1 MPPFQNSL
9 LYTAAARELMHRI
22 RHLIAVNSLLCAA
35 LPLAAFSQSD
45 NMPRDYRGVEI
56 RIPGIFVTPVPN
68 APFSAKV
75 DIVSQEKLPDGS
87 LNIRTSTAHV
97 ARQSSGRIYNEL
109 RALVPSSF
117 KGDPPLLSAHIYDPT
132 THLNIF
138 LNPNTRLAR
147 ESIFQRPPAPPP
159 NSVPGRIAD
168 PSVNPSVKEEDLG
181 MQSIGTTLL
190 RGIRKSRS
198 VPADQSGTGKQIVI
212 VDEYWYSPDLSIYL
226 IIKHNDPRTGEQIVA
241 VSEIDRHEPDASLF
255 AVPTKYKVVD
265 ENPPAD

>member
-1 MPPFQNSL
+1 
-9 LYTAAARELMHRI
+9 MHRI

-190 RGIRKSRS
+190 RGIRKSRT